1 MARSAV
7 VRPIRVGLAVAG
19 LLGVVAVGYGAL
31 GRRPCLTWGATDEEV
46 ARGMPGDALLVDPD
60 VLATRAVGIDA
71 PPSAVWP
78 WLVQMGSGRGGVYT
92 YDWIENLLGL
102 EMHSADTVHPEW
114 QDRAVGDAE
123 RLGRSGPTMR
133 VAVLEPESAMVLAA
147 DEGNWVWAF
156 GIYPDGDGRTRLV
169 SRNRISSPGASIVA
183 RALQSL
189 VMEPGSLVMERRMLL
204 GIRERAERLAS
215 SSG

>member
-7 VRPIRVGLAVAG
+7 VRPIRVGLVVAG

-156 GIYPDGDGRTRLV
+156 GLYLDGDRRTRLV
-169 SRNRISSPGASIVA
+169 SRNRIRSPGASIVA
-183 RALQSL
+183 RAVQSL

-204 GIRERAERLAS
+204 GIKERAERLA
-215 SSG
+215 GPTG